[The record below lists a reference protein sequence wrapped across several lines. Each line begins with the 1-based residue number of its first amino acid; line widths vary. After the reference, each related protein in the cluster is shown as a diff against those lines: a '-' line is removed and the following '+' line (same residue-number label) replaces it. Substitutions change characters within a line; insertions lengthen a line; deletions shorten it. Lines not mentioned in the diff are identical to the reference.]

1 MPAGLI
7 LRFPSSVGEA
17 DYDAVSRRI
26 GWDPRTGQ
34 GDWPAG
40 LLSHAAGASDEGWI
54 VTEVWDSKD
63 AQAAFMGARLGPAL
77 GGQPEPVVPWFD
89 VVAAQHRH

>member
-1 MPAGLI
+1 MSAGLI
-7 LRFPSSVGEA
+7 LRFPSSVGVA

-34 GDWPAG
+34 GDWPTG

-77 GGQPEPVVPWFD
+77 GGQPEPVVLWFD